1 MNNPAGLETAGSR
14 TALVLLSVLCHR
26 LLAGESVSV
35 SGPSAA
41 QASES
46 LASAARMT
54 EVAPGMWSAAIRLPR
69 DDFPLRYR
77 YVLNGARARS

>member
-1 MNNPAGLETAGSR
+1 M
-14 TALVLLSVLCHR
+14 
-26 LLAGESVSV
+26 
-35 SGPSAA
+35 GPSQAA
-41 QASES
+41 CRGKAVLIRYPRGGIQDAIAQVVTDGFQLGSLGANS
-46 LASAARMT
+46 LADFLDELR